1 MNFEKIE
8 NEPTQTAWTYSTV
21 KQFVERHPAF
31 TVGGMRA
38 QIFNETTNGL
48 KEAGAIVRIGRK
60 ILINEEKFFAYLES
74 QNNNQG
80 QTRKNLYKK
89 FIMAF
94 FYAPQIIEALTKLLD
109 YLDSISSWGLR

>member
-1 MNFEKIE
+1 
-8 NEPTQTAWTYSTV
+8 
-21 KQFVERHPAF
+21 
-31 TVGGMRA
+31 MRA